1 MRIDRLVSILVL
13 ATVGCSASGD
23 DMDLLDSPTGTERP
37 RAVADELTD
46 ELDPEASGGGYG
58 ILLFDTTSSMN
69 TVRPSTGNTRCVD
82 GKTMARGMINDF
94 FDPTKY
100 DGDGIAIWGF
110 TNDPSSSDDVQPTIT
125 GYYNDA
131 VSAKNAVNALSCQG
145 SSPLADA
152 MCKGV
157 NGDGETFTINP
168 MLDHLFIVTDGV
180 ESNSDGPCE
189 GPSGSS
195 GTMGTWQYNVIQE
208 MLATGIRVDA
218 RYWVNPTLLESP
230 DSIDSFAAVEDEPFD
245 PSLEELQLV
254 ADIEELPQARLDQ
267 LMAANDPA
275 AGDTDAKCD
284 VTCEELALL
293 EQLAKMSGGTWG
305 VVKDDDTH
313 YPIEDTVDPV
323 TGPVHPNDTKPP
335 ATPVGEAG
343 S

>member
-23 DMDLLDSPTGTERP
+23 DMDLLDPPSGTERP

-46 ELDPEASGGGYG
+46 DLDGVENGGGYG
-58 ILLFDTTSSMN
+58 ILLVDTTSSMN
-69 TVRPSTGNTRCVD
+69 TIRPSTGNTRCED
-82 GKTMARGMINDF
+82 AKTMARGMITDF

-110 TNDPSSSDDVQPTIT
+110 TNDPTESDDVQPTIT
-125 GYYNDA
+125 GYYSDA

-145 SSPLADA
+145 NSPLADA
-152 MCKGV
+152 LCKGV

-168 MLDHLFIVTDGV
+168 MLDYLFILTDGV
-180 ESNSDGPCE
+180 ENNSDGPCE

-208 MLATGIRVDA
+208 MLATGIRVDT

-230 DSIDSFAAVEDEPFD
+230 DSIDSFAAAEDEPFD

-254 ADIEELPQARLDQ
+254 ADIEELPQAKLDQ
-267 LMAANDPA
+267 LVAANDPA
-275 AGDTDAKCD
+275 ANDTDAKCD
-284 VTCEELALL
+284 VTCEELALF
-293 EQLAKMSGGTWG
+293 EQIAKASGGTWG
-305 VVKDDDTH
+305 VVKDDDAN
-313 YPIEDTVDPV
+313 YPLEDTVDPV
-323 TGPVHPNDTKPP
+323 TGPVHPDPKPP
-335 ATPVGEAG
+335 VTPSGEAG